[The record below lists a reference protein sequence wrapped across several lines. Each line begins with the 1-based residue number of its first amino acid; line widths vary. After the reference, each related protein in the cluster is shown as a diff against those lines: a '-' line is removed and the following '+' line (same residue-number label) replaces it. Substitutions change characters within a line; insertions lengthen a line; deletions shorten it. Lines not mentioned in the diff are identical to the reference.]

1 MATLEKIRKRSVMLI
16 VIIAVALLAF
26 IVGDALTNSQNIFGN
41 RSTVAEAGGK
51 KIDITEYQAKRNELS
66 EQMEMQR
73 RQNPG
78 AADQDAQLLDQQALD
93 ALIAEKLLDK
103 AIDEMGIRVTP
114 DQVKYF
120 MIDNPQ
126 NPNVQVLVSQLNQ
139 SGIPVQNA
147 QQAWTAIFQPQTV
160 GRTEAEMAPFRA
172 QWLALEQETKSMVAR
187 YTYMGL
193 LQASVQPND
202 LDLAQLQADYNTR
215 VDVKYAYKAYDNLD
229 EKKYPV
235 SESELRARYD
245 KEKRN
250 YMVDQPTKTVSF
262 IRVDIT
268 PSAKDQA
275 ASKALAQQVITT
287 LNGNA
292 PLSKELKKQGVGVEK
307 MTLRAADITDQ
318 AIKNFVTG
326 GGDSL
331 LVVRNDISG
340 FEIVRMGS
348 REEKIDSIQV
358 NIVTVAGS
366 TLPDR
371 VMSQLNAGTVSI
383 DSLTARFSPD
393 SVMAQKEFDIPLF
406 TAQGPNTQIQQS
418 YLDSL
423 YAGEGRYVILD
434 KTDQGAVIGKL
445 VKKNAPVGVYSYEVY
460 TYRLKP
466 SAETI
471 GLAQSKFNKFL
482 TANPTAKAFTD
493 NASKAGYAVSV
504 LDLTQSTPA
513 IPEYEGM
520 NTYLPE
526 SRQVVRWVMID
537 ADKGDVSKIYECKD
551 PYSPRLY
558 AAAVTDEFDEYLPLN
573 HRRVQPEITKMVRN
587 EKAGKEMVKQYQAKA
602 GSLDQVSQAMG
613 ASVTT
618 SAIHFNPFNRGMVFD
633 PVALGA
639 MAGTKPGQKVKVVAG
654 NDGVYAYQVTA
665 VTNENNPRD
674 DQMLIQ
680 QWQGFVAPDML
691 KMLMGTD
698 KVKNYVYKFVAGE

>member
-1 MATLEKIRKRSVMLI
+1 MLI

-41 RSTVAEAGGK
+41 RSTVAEIGGK

-73 RQNPG
+73 RQNPS
-78 AADQDAQLLDQQALD
+78 ASTQDAQILDQQAID

-103 AIDEMGIRVTP
+103 AIEQMGIRVTP
-114 DQVKYF
+114 EQIKFF

-139 SGIPVQNA
+139 NGIAVQNA
-147 QQAWTAIFQPQTV
+147 QQAWTAIFQPQAV
-160 GRTEAEMAPFRA
+160 GRTEAEMAPFRT
-172 QWLALEQETKSMVAR
+172 QWLALEQETKNMVAR

-193 LQASVQPND
+193 LQASVQPNE

-215 VDVKYAYKAYDNLD
+215 IDAKYAYKSYDGLD

-235 SESELRARYD
+235 SDSELRARYD

-250 YMVDQPTKTVSF
+250 YMVDEPTKTVSF
-262 IRVDIT
+262 IHVDIT

-275 ASKALAQQVITT
+275 ASKALAQQVMTD
-287 LNGNA
+287 LQSNR
-292 PLSKELKKQGVGVEK
+292 PLSKDLKKQGVGVEK
-307 MTLRAADITDQ
+307 MTLRASDITDE
-318 AIKNFVTG
+318 AIKNYVTG

-340 FEIVRMGS
+340 FEIVRMGA
-348 REEKIDSIQV
+348 REQKIDSIQV

-371 VMSQLNAGTVSI
+371 VMAQLNAGTVSI
-383 DSLTARFSPD
+383 DSLTNRFSPD

-434 KTDQGAVIGKL
+434 KSEQGAVIGKL
-445 VKKNAPVGVYSYEVY
+445 VKKNAPVGVYTYEVF

-466 SAETI
+466 STETV
-471 GLAQSKFNKFL
+471 GLAQSKLNKFL
-482 TANPTAKAFTD
+482 AANPTAKAFTE
-493 NASKAGYAVSV
+493 NAPKEGYAVSV

-520 NTYLPE
+520 NVYLPE
-526 SRQVVRWVMID
+526 SRQVVRWVMMD
-537 ADKGDVSKIYECKD
+537 AGKGDVSKIYECKD
-551 PYSPRLY
+551 PYAPRLY
-558 AAAVTDEFDEYLPLN
+558 AVAVTDEFDEYLPLN
-573 HRRVQPEITKMVRN
+573 HRNVQPAITKLVRN
-587 EKAGKEMVKQYQAKA
+587 EKAGKEMAKQYQAKA
-602 GSLDQVSQAMG
+602 QSVEQVAEAMG
-613 ASVTT
+613 GKPLTT
-618 SAIHFNPFNRGMVFD
+618 AFHFNPFNRGNIYD

-639 MAGTKPGQKVKVVAG
+639 IAGTKPGQKVKVIAG
-654 NDGVYAYQVTA
+654 KDGVYAYQVTA
-665 VTNENNPRD
+665 VTKENNPRD
-674 DQMLIQ
+674 DQMLTQ

-698 KVKNYVYKFVAGE
+698 KVKNHVYKFVGGE

>member
-1 MATLEKIRKRSVMLI
+1 MLI
-16 VIIAVALLAF
+16 IVIAVALLAF

-73 RQNPG
+73 RQNPS
-78 AADQDAQLLDQQALD
+78 AAEQDVQILDQQALD
-93 ALIAEKLLDK
+93 ALIAETLIDK
-103 AIDEMGIRVTP
+103 AIDKMGIRATS
-114 DQVKYF
+114 DQVKFF

-126 NPNVQVLVSQLNQ
+126 NPNVQVLVQQLAQ

-160 GRTEAEMAPFRA
+160 GRTEAEMAPFRT
-172 QWLALEQETKSMVAR
+172 QWLALEEETKEMVAR

-202 LDLAQLQADYNTR
+202 LDLANLQADYNTR
-215 VDVKYAYKAYDNLD
+215 IDARYAFQAYGNLD
-229 EKKYPV
+229 DKKYPV
-235 SESELRARYD
+235 SESELCARYD

-250 YMVDQPTKTVSF
+250 YMVDEPTKTVSF
-262 IRVDIT
+262 IRVDIA
-268 PSAKDQA
+268 PSDKDQA
-275 ASKALAQQVITT
+275 ASKALAQQVMTG
-287 LNGNA
+287 LQGNA
-292 PLSKELKKQGVGVEK
+292 PLSKDLKKQGVGVEK
-307 MTLRAADITDQ
+307 MTLRAADITDE

-331 LVVRNDISG
+331 LVVKNDISG
-340 FEIVRMGS
+340 FEIVRMGT

-358 NIVTVAGS
+358 NIVTVAGA

-371 VMSQLNAGTVSI
+371 VMAQLNAGTVSI
-383 DSLTARFSPD
+383 DSLTGKFPAD
-393 SVMAQKEFDIPLF
+393 SVMTQKEFDIPLF
-406 TAQGPNTQIQQS
+406 TAEGPNTQIQQS

-445 VKKNAPVGVYSYEVY
+445 VKKNAPVGVYTYEVF

-466 SAETI
+466 STETI
-471 GLAQSKFNKFL
+471 GLAQSKLNKFL
-482 TANPTAKAFTD
+482 TANQTAKAFTE
-493 NASKAGYAVSV
+493 NAPKAGYAVSV
-504 LDLTQSTPA
+504 LDLNQSTPA

-520 NTYLPE
+520 NVYLPE

-551 PYSPRLY
+551 SYAPRLY
-558 AAAVTDEFDEYLPLN
+558 AVSVTDEFEDYMPLN
-573 HRRVQPEITKMVRN
+573 HRKVQPEITSLVRN
-587 EKAGKEMVKQYQAKA
+587 EKAGRQLVKQYQAKA
-602 GSLDQVSQAMG
+602 GSIDRVAQAMG
-613 ASVTT
+613 TNVMTT
-618 SAIHFNPFNRGMVFD
+618 TVHFNPFNRGTLYD

-639 MAGTKPGQKVKVVAG
+639 MAGSKPGQKVKVVAG
-654 NDGVYAYQVTA
+654 KDGVYAYQVTA
-665 VTNENNPRD
+665 VTKENNPRD
-674 DQMLIQ
+674 DQMLTQ

-698 KVKNYVYKFVAGE
+698 KVKNYIYKFVGGE

>member
-1 MATLEKIRKRSVMLI
+1 MLI
-16 VIIAVALLAF
+16 IVIAVALLAF

-41 RSTVAEAGGK
+41 RSTVAEVGGR
-51 KIDITEYQAKRNELS
+51 KIDITEYQSKRNELS

-73 RQNPG
+73 RQSPG
-78 AADQDAQLLDQQALD
+78 AADQDAQVLDQQALD

-103 AIDEMGIRVTP
+103 AIDRMGIRVTSE
-114 DQVKYF
+114 QVKFF

-126 NPNVQVLVSQLNQ
+126 NPNVQVLVSQLVQ

-160 GRTEAEMAPFRA
+160 GRTEADMAPFRT
-172 QWLALEQETKSMVAR
+172 QWLALEEETKNMVAR

-193 LQASVQPND
+193 LQSAVQPND

-215 VDVKYAYKAYDNLD
+215 IDTKYAFQAYSNLD

-250 YMVDQPTKTVSF
+250 YTVDEPTKTVSF

-268 PSAKDQA
+268 PSDKDLA
-275 ASKALAQQVITT
+275 ASKALAQQVTTT
-287 LNGNA
+287 LNANA

-307 MTLRAADITDQ
+307 MTLRAADIADEK
-318 AIKNFVTG
+318 IKSFVTG

-331 LVVRNDISG
+331 LVVKNDISG
-340 FEIVRMGS
+340 FEIVRMGT
-348 REEKIDSIQV
+348 REEKIDSIQI
-358 NIVTVAGS
+358 NIVTVAGA

-371 VMSQLNAGTVSI
+371 VMTQLNAGTVSI
-383 DSLTARFSPD
+383 DSLTNKFPAD
-393 SVMAQKEFDIPLF
+393 SVMVQKEFDLPLF
-406 TAQGPNTQIQQS
+406 TAEGPNTQIQQS

-434 KTDQGAVIGKL
+434 RQDQGAVIGKL
-445 VKKNAPVGVYSYEVY
+445 VKKNPPVGVYTYEVY

-482 TANPTAKAFTD
+482 TDNPTARAFTE
-493 NASKAGYAVSV
+493 NAPKAGYAVSV

-520 NTYLPE
+520 NSYLPE

-537 ADKGDVSKIYECKD
+537 AGKGDVSKIYECKD
-551 PYSPRLY
+551 SYAPRLY
-558 AAAVTDEFDEYLPLN
+558 AAAVTDEFEDYLPLN
-573 HRRVQPEITKMVRN
+573 HRRVQPEITNLVRN
-587 EKAGKEMVKQYQAKA
+587 GKAGQQLVKQYQSKA
-602 GSLDQVSQAMG
+602 GSIEQVAQAMG
-613 ASVTT
+613 GSVMT
-618 SAIHFNPFNRGMVFD
+618 SAIHFNPFNRGNVFD
-633 PVALGA
+633 PIALGA
-639 MAGTKPGQKVKVVAG
+639 MAGSKAGQKVKVVAG
-654 NDGVYAYQVTA
+654 KDGVYAYQVTA
-665 VTNENNPRD
+665 VTKENNPRD
-674 DQMLIQ
+674 DQMLTQ

-698 KVKNYVYKFVAGE
+698 KVKNYVYKFVGGE

>member
-1 MATLEKIRKRSVMLI
+1 MATLEKIRKRSVLLI

-41 RSTVAEAGGK
+41 RSTVAEVGGK

-78 AADQDAQLLDQQALD
+78 AADMDAQILDQQALD
-93 ALIAEKLLDK
+93 ALIGEKLLDK
-103 AIDEMGIRVTP
+103 AIEEMGIRVSP
-114 DQVKYF
+114 DQVKFF

-126 NPNVQVLVSQLNQ
+126 NPNVQVLVSQLAQ

-160 GRTEAEMAPFRA
+160 GRTEADMAPFRT
-172 QWLALEQETKSMVAR
+172 QWLALEEETKDMVAR

-215 VDVKYAYKAYDNLD
+215 VDTKYAFQAYSNLD

-250 YMVDQPTKTVSF
+250 YMVDEPTKTVSF

-268 PSAKDQA
+268 PSDKDLA
-275 ASKALAQQVITT
+275 ASKALAQQVITS
-287 LNGNA
+287 LNANA
-292 PLSKELKKQGVGVEK
+292 PLSKEFKKQGVGVEK
-307 MTLRAADITDQ
+307 MTLRAADITDEK
-318 AIKNFVTG
+318 IKNFVTG

-331 LVVRNDISG
+331 LVVKNDISG
-340 FEIVRMGS
+340 FEIVRMGT
-348 REEKIDSIQV
+348 REEKIDSIQI
-358 NIVTVAGS
+358 NIVTVAGA

-371 VMSQLNAGTVSI
+371 VMAQLNAGTVSI
-383 DSLTARFSPD
+383 DSLTNKFSAD
-393 SVMAQKEFDIPLF
+393 SVMVQKEFDIPLF
-406 TAQGPNTQIQQS
+406 TAEGPNTQIQQS

-434 KTDQGAVIGKL
+434 KQAEGAVIGKL
-445 VKKNAPVGVYSYEVY
+445 VKKNAPVGVYTYEVF

-466 SAETI
+466 STETI

-482 TANPTAKAFTD
+482 TDNPTAKAFTE
-493 NASKAGYAVSV
+493 NAPKAGYAVSV

-520 NTYLPE
+520 NSYLPE

-551 PYSPRLY
+551 SYAPRLY
-558 AAAVTDEFDEYLPLN
+558 AAAVTDEFEDYLPLN
-573 HRRVQPEITKMVRN
+573 HRRVQPEITQMVRN
-587 EKAGKEMVKQYQAKA
+587 EKAGQQLVKQYQAKA
-602 GSLDQVSQAMG
+602 GSIEQVAQAMG
-613 ASVTT
+613 SSVTT
-618 SAIHFNPFNRGMVFD
+618 TAIHFNPFNRGNVFD
-633 PVALGA
+633 PIALGA
-639 MAGTKPGQKVKVVAG
+639 MAGSKQGQKVKVVAG
-654 NDGVYAYQVTA
+654 KDGVYAYQVTA
-665 VTNENNPRD
+665 VTKENNPRD
-674 DQMLIQ
+674 DQMLTQ

-698 KVKNYVYKFVAGE
+698 KVKNYVYKFVGGE